1 MGGFLITEGDL
12 PPYLIWA
19 YHLSYTRYAMEG
31 FTVNE
36 LEGLHFHCT
45 PSQVVHVPVFVN
57 ATNSSAAT
65 LIAITNST
73 MATGVTDALYNTT
86 AAAINS
92 TASVVAQM
100 WANVSS
106 QCVPAEG
113 GWICDKPFCPITRGD
128 DLIKGFDMESNSRP
142 MVFGVLVGYYLALM
156 VVFLL
161 AIKFI
166 VWQKR

>member
-1 MGGFLITEGDL
+1 MG
-12 PPYLIWA
+12 
-19 YHLSYTRYAMEG
+19 
-31 FTVNE
+31 
-36 LEGLHFHCT
+36 
-45 PSQVVHVPVFVN
+45 VFVN

-65 LIAITNST
+65 LIALANST
-73 MATGVTDALYNTT
+73 ASNMTDALYNTT

-92 TASVVAQM
+92 TASVVARM

-142 MVFGVLVGYYLALM
+142 MVFGVLGYYLALM
-156 VVFLL
+156 VV
-161 AIKFI
+161 
-166 VWQKR
+166 